1 MLSTIAMI
9 VSFTVWSVF
18 APIATEIQ
26 KMYQLSDLEKSIL
39 IATPVLL
46 GSMMRIPMGI
56 LTDRYGGRK
65 IYALTMFLL
74 VIPMVGAGFADS
86 YPGSYSGRSLLEW
99 QEQRL
104 LFPLLMYLD
113 GFRQKSKV

>member
-1 MLSTIAMI
+1 MVKSKSKISILMLSTIAMI

-46 GSMMRIPMGI
+46 GSVMRIPMGI
-56 LTDRYGGRK
+56 LT
-65 IYALTMFLL
+65 
-74 VIPMVGAGFADS
+74 
-86 YPGSYSGRSLLEW
+86 RSIWW
-99 QEQRL
+99 QKDLCFDYVLACHTNGWCR
-104 LFPLLMYLD
+104 
-113 GFRQKSKV
+113 VC